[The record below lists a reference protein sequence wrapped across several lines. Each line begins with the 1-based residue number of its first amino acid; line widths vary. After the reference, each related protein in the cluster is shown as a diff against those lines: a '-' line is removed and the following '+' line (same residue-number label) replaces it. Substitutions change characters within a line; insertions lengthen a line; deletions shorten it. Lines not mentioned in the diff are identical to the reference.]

1 MPSVGGE
8 DRLEAALGS
17 GDRLGLIAVE
27 GAKEELRLVLLLE
40 GLLPG
45 KRREDDQPS
54 VRGEGEGLSI
64 HREVVALRQ
73 PDLHAVYWRVLRNC
87 PSADSLR
94 DEGPRESAQDCESS
108 DSTYSIGHGEA
119 SPAPLA
125 GPGPR
130 RGPPGLASLGQVETA
145 HPDVAGEVGRR
156 VVSAARVLREE
167 PVADPSDR
175 GGRSRRQLVQRLG
188 LLADD
193 GRERLGSR
201 GSPEGTLPS
210 QHLVENDAEG
220 ELVAPEVHGLPTRL
234 LWRHVGHRPED
245 RPSRGQLVERR

>member
-156 VVSAARVLREE
+156 AYRPRGSFARSRSLIHRTGAGVRGASLSSGSGSSRMMAVSVSAAEAPPKGRF
-167 PVADPSDR
+167 PVSI
-175 GGRSRRQLVQRLG
+175 S
-188 LLADD
+188 
-193 GRERLGSR
+193 
-201 GSPEGTLPS
+201 
-210 QHLVENDAEG
+210 
-220 ELVAPEVHGLPTRL
+220 
-234 LWRHVGHRPED
+234 
-245 RPSRGQLVERR
+245 